1 MTLREI
7 QLYKLGMMKDIASIC
22 DQHGL
27 KYILHYGT
35 LLGAIRHDGFI
46 PWDDDVDLA
55 MPWND
60 FKKLIQILNCD
71 YSDRYFAQSIWTE
84 ERFPLLWMQIRANGT
99 TSMPVDYA
107 SYDIHWGMCID
118 VFALVAAEIDE
129 KKKRKREKIIHLV
142 KLFLENDYR
151 EMTNQELKGR
161 RLKLI
166 NRIPRGIRRLIIRTL
181 LKAVASDPQENGFV
195 SPLQNPKRIYAYADI
210 MNTEKHVFE
219 GLLFDI
225 PKGFDNVLKT
235 EYRDYMTLPPE
246 NQRGGHELALGRII
260 NDANKDYKE
269 YQAELK
275 ANT

>member
-1 MTLREI
+1 
-7 QLYKLGMMKDIASIC
+7 
-22 DQHGL
+22 
-27 KYILHYGT
+27 
-35 LLGAIRHDGFI
+35 
-46 PWDDDVDLA
+46 
-55 MPWND
+55 
-60 FKKLIQILNCD
+60 
-71 YSDRYFAQSIWTE
+71 
-84 ERFPLLWMQIRANGT
+84 
-99 TSMPVDYA
+99 
-107 SYDIHWGMCID
+107 
-118 VFALVAAEIDE
+118 
-129 KKKRKREKIIHLV
+129 
-142 KLFLENDYR
+142 
-151 EMTNQELKGR
+151 MTNQELKGR

-166 NRIPRGIRRLIIRTL
+166 NRIPREIRRLIIRTL

-219 GLLFDI
+219 GLLIDI